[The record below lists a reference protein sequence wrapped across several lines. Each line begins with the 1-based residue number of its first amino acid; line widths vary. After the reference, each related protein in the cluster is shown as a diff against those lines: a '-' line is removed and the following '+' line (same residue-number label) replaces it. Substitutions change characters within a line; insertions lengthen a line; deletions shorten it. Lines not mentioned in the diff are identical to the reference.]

1 MKLIVG
7 LGNPGS
13 QYTRTRHNAGFMVV
27 ERLHA
32 AFAKS
37 ELPKARF
44 KSLAIEATIG
54 SERCLLLKPN
64 TYMNLSGQAVA
75 EAVGFYKLTPQD
87 DLLVVVDDLYL
98 PTGKCR
104 LLGSGGAGGHN
115 GLIDIERALS
125 TDAYPRLRVGVG
137 IQPLGGKPSMMN
149 QADFVLSRFTS
160 DEDPLLFASIA
171 RAASGVEAWVSKGL
185 SHAMNTTNAE
195 ERPKAP
201 TSAPSSARASAPSS
215 STATTPNSKPTG
227 ALHPATTPSAAPAVT
242 PSPVPPRSAPGAP
255 APLN

>member
-44 KSLAIEATIG
+44 KSLAIDATIG
-54 SERCLLLKPN
+54 DQRCVLLKPN

-75 EAVGFYKLTPQD
+75 EAVGFFKLSPQE
-87 DLLVVVDDLYL
+87 DLLVIVDDLYL

-125 TDAYPRLRVGVG
+125 TDNYPRLRVGVG
-137 IQPLGGKPSMMN
+137 IQPSGGKPPMVQ

-160 DEDPLLFASIA
+160 DEEPLLLTSITK
-171 RAASGVEAWVSKGL
+171 AASGVETWATKGL
-185 SHAMNTTNAE
+185 AHAMNATNAE
-195 ERPKAP
+195 DRPKAAKP
-201 TSAPSSARASAPSS
+201 PAQPAPPSTAAPSAP
-215 STATTPNSKPTG
+215 T
-227 ALHPATTPSAAPAVT
+227 
-242 PSPVPPRSAPGAP
+242 PPRSAPGTP
-255 APLN
+255 APLT

>member
-13 QYTRTRHNAGFMVV
+13 QYTKTRHNAGFMVV

-75 EAVGFYKLTPQD
+75 EAVGFYKVSPQD

-137 IQPLGGKPSMMN
+137 IQPSGGKPAMMN

-160 DEDPLLFASIA
+160 DEDPLLLASITK
-171 RAASGVEAWVSKGL
+171 AASGVEAWVTKGL
-185 SHAMNTTNAE
+185 AQAMNVTNAE

-201 TSAPSSARASAPSS
+201 NPKPSSAQAPAPNSSATSASTSASTSAPR
-215 STATTPNSKPTG
+215 T
-227 ALHPATTPSAAPAVT
+227 
-242 PSPVPPRSAPGAP
+242 APGAP

>member
-13 QYTRTRHNAGFMVV
+13 QYTKTRHNAGFMVV

-75 EAVGFYKLTPQD
+75 EAVGFYKVSPQD

-137 IQPLGGKPSMMN
+137 IQPSGGKPAMMN

-160 DEDPLLFASIA
+160 DEDPLLLASITK
-171 RAASGVEAWVSKGL
+171 AASGVEAWVTKGL
-185 SHAMNTTNAE
+185 AQAMNVTNGE
-195 ERPKAP
+195 ERAKAP
-201 TSAPSSARASAPSS
+201 NPKPPAAQAPAPNSSATSASTSA
-215 STATTPNSKPTG
+215 STS
-227 ALHPATTPSAAPAVT
+227 L
-242 PSPVPPRSAPGAP
+242 PRTAPGAP

>member
-1 MKLIVG
+1 
-7 LGNPGS
+7 
-13 QYTRTRHNAGFMVV
+13 MVV

-75 EAVGFYKLTPQD
+75 EAIGFYKVSPQD

-137 IQPLGGKPSMMN
+137 IQPSGGKPAMMN

-160 DEDPLLFASIA
+160 EEDPLLLASITK
-171 RAASGVEAWVSKGL
+171 AASGVEAWVTKGL
-185 SHAMNTTNAE
+185 AQAMNLTNGE
-195 ERPKAP
+195 DRTKPPNPKPPAP
-201 TSAPSSARASAPSS
+201 EGPP
-215 STATTPNSKPTG
+215 PNS
-227 ALHPATTPSAAPAVT
+227 PST
-242 PSPVPPRSAPGAP
+242 
-255 APLN
+255 

>member
-13 QYTRTRHNAGFMVV
+13 QYTKTRHNAGFMVV

-75 EAVGFYKLTPQD
+75 EAIGFYKVSPQD

-137 IQPLGGKPSMMN
+137 IQPSGGKPAMMN

-160 DEDPLLFASIA
+160 DEDPLLLASITK
-171 RAASGVEAWVSKGL
+171 AASGVEAWVTKGL
-185 SHAMNTTNAE
+185 AQAMNVTNANSAE

-201 TSAPSSARASAPSS
+201 SPKPPSAQAPAPNSSAASASTSAS
-215 STATTPNSKPTG
+215 NS
-227 ALHPATTPSAAPAVT
+227 L
-242 PSPVPPRSAPGAP
+242 PRTAPGAP

>member
-54 SERCLLLKPN
+54 PERCLLLKPN

-75 EAVGFYKLTPQD
+75 EAVGFYKVSPQE

-137 IQPLGGKPSMMN
+137 IQPSGGKPSMMN

-160 DEDPLLFASIA
+160 DEEPLLLASITK
-171 RAASGVEAWVSKGL
+171 AASGVEAWVNKGL
-185 SHAMNTTNAE
+185 SHAMNLTNAE

-201 TSAPSSARASAPSS
+201 KPPAAPAPGTSPPSPSS
-215 STATTPNSKPTG
+215 S
-227 ALHPATTPSAAPAVT
+227 
-242 PSPVPPRSAPGAP
+242 PPRATPGAP